1 MFLPSDLSAMLPRSC
16 NTAFLTN
23 GDTAQGSP
31 DVARINRPDGASA
44 GNIPVGV
51 PRDAPSGPGEVYEH
65 FTLKE
70 IDEQPRAVAD
80 AMHDRVSFDTYDVAL
95 EHFAISD
102 EALAAVDRIVL
113 VGMGT
118 SLHAAMIGRYWVE
131 SLARIPVET
140 DNSSEFRY
148 RDPLIDR
155 RTLVVSV
162 SQSGETADTLAAMEA
177 VRGKCAGQLTICNE
191 EGAQATRIADWSIL
205 MRAGPEVGVAASKT
219 FTCSLT
225 ALYLLAI
232 HLGARRGTLLPDQRE
247 ALVRE
252 LERLPAMLTETLRG
266 RERYVSLARRY
277 FGYSNFMYL
286 GRGNLYPLA
295 IEGALKL
302 KEMSYVH
309 AEGYAAGEFKH
320 GPLSLIDD
328 KMPVVALVPAGGLRD
343 KMLGNIGDVRARGAR
358 VVAVAADGDTIA
370 GDLASDVIHVPRA
383 SSHVTPILMAVPLQ
397 LLAYHIAVH
406 RGCDVDR
413 PRHLVKAVTI
423 E

>member
-1 MFLPSDLSAMLPRSC
+1 MLSNDLSAMLPRSC
-16 NTAFLTN
+16 NAACLSA
-23 GDTAQGSP
+23 GDTVNVSGHSKGYP
-31 DVARINRPDGASA
+31 ASE
-44 GNIPVGV
+44 
-51 PRDAPSGPGEVYEH
+51 PGEGYEH

-70 IDEQPRAVAD
+70 IDEQPQAVAD
-80 AMHDRVSFDTYDVAL
+80 AMRGRVSFETGAVAF
-95 EHFAISD
+95 EDFTIPND
-102 EALAAVDRIVL
+102 ALDAVERIVL
-113 VGMGT
+113 LGMGT
-118 SLHAAMIGRYWVE
+118 SLHAAMIGRYWIE
-131 SLARIPVET
+131 SLARIPCET

-155 RTLVVSV
+155 RTLVISV

-205 MRAGPEVGVAASKT
+205 MRAGLEVGVAASKT

-232 HLGARRGTLLPDQRE
+232 HLGARKGTLAPDRQAE
-247 ALVRE
+247 LVGE
-252 LERLPAMLTETLRG
+252 LKQLPAMLTETLRG
-266 RERYVSLARRY
+266 RDRYESLARRY
-277 FGYSNFMYL
+277 SGYSNFMYL

-309 AEGYAAGEFKH
+309 AEGYAAGELKH

-343 KMLGNIGDVRARGAR
+343 KMLGNIKEVRARGAR
-358 VVAVAADGDTIA
+358 VFAVATEGDATHADI
-370 GDLASDVIHVPRA
+370 ASDVVHVPRA
-383 SSHVTPILMAVPLQ
+383 SGHIMPILMAVPLQ
-397 LLAYHIAVH
+397 LLAYHVAVH

-413 PRHLVKAVTI
+413 PRHLVKAVTV